1 MTKKGTSSG
10 VQNGR
15 DSLVVHN
22 GEGSHTLYVQYLG
35 DQSSEEPES
44 LRSSW
49 LVLDNSQQADFKLA
63 NEGGTVD
70 IGIYK
75 YSLTVEKNTSEIG
88 GGIQGNY
95 WYLQRGIF

>member
-1 MTKKGTSSG
+1 M
-10 VQNGR
+10 
-15 DSLVVHN
+15 
-22 GEGSHTLYVQYLG
+22 
-35 DQSSEEPES
+35 
-44 LRSSW
+44 
-49 LVLDNSQQADFKLA
+49 VLDNSQQADFKLA

-95 WYLQRGIF
+95 WYLQRGISTDPNPENPTPPSPGDNDGPFTPAADTELSFAG